1 MKLAGLK
8 ILSIMVVAVFVVVAC
23 LPSPVTGEP
32 EEVTVNGG
40 SYMNIS
46 SEQLSTMLES
56 KDFLLV
62 NVHIPYYAEIP
73 ETDLFIPFNEIEQNI
88 TQLPD
93 KGAKIVVYCQA
104 GPMSVTAAKKLVE
117 LGYTDVWNLKVGM
130 VEWENEGY
138 QLIRNEVPGTDAPS
152 TDTPGTD
159 TDM

>member
-8 ILSIMVVAVFVVVAC
+8 ILSIMVAAVFVVVAC

-46 SEQLSTMLES
+46 SEHLSTMLES
-56 KDFLLV
+56 KDFLLI

-73 ETDLFIPFNEIEQNI
+73 ETDLFIPFNVINESIVS
-88 TQLPD
+88 QLPD
-93 KGAKIVVYCQA
+93 KGAKIVLYCQA
-104 GPMSVTAAKKLVE
+104 GPMSVTAAKALVG
-117 LGYTDVWNLKVGM
+117 LGYTDIWNLKVGM

-138 QLIRNEVPGTDAPS
+138 QLIRNEA
-152 TDTPGTD
+152 PGTD
-159 TDM
+159 TGM